1 MNAIMAKQPNRTG
14 VPLQLYVPPWVK
26 DVLAG
31 MAEDGRRSLTNEVL
45 TALEAHI
52 RAAGRWSPPVAE
64 ADEKPTAKR
73 KKGGKP

>member
-1 MNAIMAKQPNRTG
+1 MAKQPNRTG

-31 MAEDGRRSLTNEVL
+31 MAEDGRRSLTSEVL

-52 RAAGRWSPPVAE
+52 RAAGRWSPGAE
-64 ADEKPTAKR
+64 ADTKPPGAKR
-73 KKGGKP
+73 GRPRKAQ